1 MGEYLGEMQVVADGL
16 LEGAEAEVAEREP
29 ERESAEGAGE
39 FHGFFEK
46 GEALYRIG
54 CKRAGVVAGVGE
66 GAARIGGI
74 GVEETA
80 AAGGLIEPL
89 VGIEGDGVGQ
99 VHSVECFGDGERGE
113 CAVGSVHVE
122 PEIVFAAD
130 GGDFAEGVDAAGG
143 GGSGAGDNGKG
154 LKASFDVELD
164 SLAQIGGAHAEG
176 VVDWDETDGI
186 VTEAE
191 ECGGLGSGHVGF
203 RGAVDDA
210 ATRPGLI
217 GGRFG
222 LARHAKGHEVCR

>member
-89 VGIEGDGVGQ
+89 VGIEGDGVSE
-99 VHSVECFGDGERGE
+99 VDSVEGFGNGERGE
-113 CAVGSVHVE
+113 CAVGSVDVE
-122 PEIVFAAD
+122 PEVVFAAD
-130 GGDFAEGVDAAGG
+130 RSNFAEWVDAAGG
-143 GGSGAGDNGKG
+143 GGSGTRNDGNGLEAGV
-154 LKASFDVELD
+154 DVALYG
-164 SLAQIGGAHAEG
+164 LAQIVRAHTEGA
-176 VVDWDETDGI
+176 VDGDEADGI
-186 VTEAE
+186 VTKAE
-191 ECGGLGSGHVGF
+191 ECGGLGSGHVRFSGAI
-203 RGAVDDA
+203 GDSAVDA
-210 ATRPGLI
+210 GLV
-217 GGRFG
+217 GRRFG
-222 LARHAKGHEVCR
+222 FACHAEAHEVRR